1 MWSHYRWMTLGVVAI
16 LTACSLGPNY
26 KRPDV
31 PPPAA
36 WLGTVQQPD
45 QATAAWPSADWW
57 HAFNSPELDE
67 LMSEAR
73 SANDDVGA
81 AIARVDEA
89 DAQAQVA
96 GAALLP
102 SVSAGANG
110 NRARGRSS
118 IAGAGGSTGTAG
130 TVNAITNPP
139 TYNLFTTTLTASYE
153 IDFWGKYRAL
163 HDAARMA
170 AAATRYDRGTIELTV
185 MTSVASTYFQVL
197 ELRDRLQVA
206 QSNLA
211 SAQATLDDL
220 RAEEQVGTATALGV
234 AQQVTTVATLQAV
247 VPPLQEQLQQTTD
260 ALAIL
265 VGKEPEALN
274 IPAGT
279 LAQLA
284 EPRVTPGLPSELL
297 ARRPDVAAAEA
308 QLKEANANI
317 RAARAAFFPTIS
329 LTAEGGLASTAL
341 GSLLNPT
348 HRIFDVGGGLTQP
361 IFQGGA
367 LSGQYKWTQA
377 RYTELL
383 ATYHKTIISAFG
395 NVEDALVAVRQTAA
409 ELQRDQQAVDAARD
423 AYQLSQDEL
432 AAGTINI
439 LTVLNTETAL
449 FTAQDALVQAKY
461 SHVNALVTLFNA
473 LGGGWQQS

>member
-1 MWSHYRWMTLGVVAI
+1 
-16 LTACSLGPNY
+16 
-26 KRPDV
+26 
-31 PPPAA
+31 
-36 WLGTVQQPD
+36 
-45 QATAAWPSADWW
+45 
-57 HAFNSPELDE
+57 
-67 LMSEAR
+67 
-73 SANDDVGA
+73 
-81 AIARVDEA
+81 
-89 DAQAQVA
+89 
-96 GAALLP
+96 
-102 SVSAGANG
+102 
-110 NRARGRSS
+110 
-118 IAGAGGSTGTAG
+118 
-130 TVNAITNPP
+130 
-139 TYNLFTTTLTASYE
+139 
-153 IDFWGKYRAL
+153 
-163 HDAARMA
+163 MA

-297 ARRPDVAAAEA
+297 ARRPDVASAEA

-367 LSGQYKWTQA
+367 LTGQYKWTQA

-473 LGGGWQQS
+473 LGGGWQQG